1 MRVHW
6 TETALKH
13 PSAIYEH
20 IAEDSPVYALQMI
33 DAIISRSEQLS
44 AYPLSGRIVS
54 EYETRGL
61 REIEVSGRLSKALT
75 ESSTEYQSNK

>member
-1 MRVHW
+1 M

-13 PSAIYEH
+13 LPGIYEH

-54 EYETRGL
+54 EYEPRGV
-61 REIEVSGRLSKALT
+61 REIIED
-75 ESSTEYQSNK
+75 SSTK